1 LQIIPLLLIFS
12 LLTQQCFELVLGTGT
27 EVDADADVNVSD
39 ADYADADV
47 DVSDVN
53 NEVSG
58 PVTEDNFSDSC
69 LLLCCLH

>member
-27 EVDADADVNVSD
+27 EVDADADVDVSD

-47 DVSDVN
+47 AVSDVN
-53 NEVSG
+53 IKVSG
-58 PVTEDNFSDSC
+58 HGTEDNFSDSC
-69 LLLCCLH
+69 LLFCCLH